1 MVSKQHKRY
10 YNTGLLFAAKELV
23 VRHYGGHDDL
33 ITELVASAHSSSF
46 GGDSKDSEPT
56 MAAEDKRAKR
66 SRT

>member
-46 GGDSKDSEPT
+46 GGDSKDNGGRGQKSKEI
-56 MAAEDKRAKR
+56 ANVNGH
-66 SRT
+66 